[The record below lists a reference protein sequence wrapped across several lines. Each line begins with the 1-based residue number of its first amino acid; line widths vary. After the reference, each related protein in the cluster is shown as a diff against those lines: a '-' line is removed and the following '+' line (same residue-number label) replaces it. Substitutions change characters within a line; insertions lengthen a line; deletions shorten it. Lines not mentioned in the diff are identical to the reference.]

1 VLLVG
6 IGDTAEPQARLDT
19 ATRNRLVEHWKAISS
34 ASGATCV
41 EVDAEPLTAAPAS
54 GLPQVTRVRV
64 PAPVQPKIDVGEQ
77 VALREDSVGFVDS
90 SAELRDPAAA
100 KAALAPLAREIRAGG
115 YRVSLV
121 GTTAS
126 AGTEQGRLTLSRERA
141 EKVRRLLVDLGVPDH
156 RISTRGV
163 GTHHPQHVDDL
174 DDGGNLVPEK
184 AVKNRAVFIS
194 VRR

>member
-1 VLLVG
+1 
-6 IGDTAEPQARLDT
+6 
-19 ATRNRLVEHWKAISS
+19 
-34 ASGATCV
+34 
-41 EVDAEPLTAAPAS
+41 
-54 GLPQVTRVRV
+54 LPQVTRVHV
-64 PAPVQPKIDVGEQ
+64 PRPAQPRIDVEEP
-77 VALREDSVGFVDS
+77 VALREDSVGFVDN

-100 KAALAPLAREIRAGG
+100 KAALEPLAGQIEAGG

-126 AGTEQGRLTLSRERA
+126 AGTEEGRRVLSLERA
-141 EKVRRLLVDLGVPDH
+141 ETVQRLLVGLGVPDQ

-174 DDGGNLVPEK
+174 DDEGNLIPE
-184 AVKNRAVFIS
+184 AAMKNRAVFVS